1 MNVTNIKPAWVLIL
15 LSVGES
21 ELVEVYG
28 HERDQERTRRQR
40 LISSLPNQLVVTSR
54 VPLGHRQLGQ

>member
-1 MNVTNIKPAWVLIL
+1 MNVTNIKPDWVSIL
-15 LSVGES
+15 LSIGES

-40 LISSLPNQLVVTSR
+40 LTSS
-54 VPLGHRQLGQ
+54 PLQTN